1 MQKWDYL
8 YLELV
13 LNDVEWINGNKI
25 QKIPMFATSHKAWDV
40 LKLLGQDGYEVAG
53 ITSNQ
58 NIRGYCV
65 ILKRPKEV
73 AAA

>member
-40 LKLLGQDGYEVAG
+40 LKLLGQDGYESGWYYQQSEHQRVL
-53 ITSNQ
+53 
-58 NIRGYCV
+58 V
-65 ILKRPKEV
+65 
-73 AAA
+73 